1 MEVEIMKPYY
11 KNELTTIYN
20 SDCLEVMKQY
30 PDNHFDLCLTDPPY
44 GINRNKLN
52 MGKGGGVAEMVEYSD
67 YDWDS
72 FIPSDE
78 HFKELI
84 RISKNQIIFGGN
96 YFIENL
102 TNSSCWIVW
111 DKDNGS
117 NDFADCELAWTSFNT
132 AVRKYKFT
140 WNGMIQEDMHMK
152 EKRYHPT
159 QKPIEL
165 FVDILKD
172 YTKENDKVLDCFGG
186 SGTTA
191 IACEKLGLQNVIID
205 KKPQYCEIIK
215 ERLSKLQ
222 MRLDI

>member
-1 MEVEIMKPYY
+1 MKPYY

-20 SDCLEVMKQY
+20 GDCLEVMKQY
-30 PDNHFDLCLTDPPY
+30 DDNHFDLCLTDPPY
-44 GINRNKLN
+44 GVGIGAKVGGEKLAA
-52 MGKGGGVAEMVEYSD
+52 VTD
-67 YDWDS
+67 YGDFNDWDN
-72 FIPSDE
+72 FIPSKE
-78 HFKELI
+78 HFDELI
-84 RISKNQIIFGGN
+84 RISKHQIIFGGN

-102 TNSSCWIVW
+102 TNSSCWLVW
-111 DKDNGS
+111 DKDNTG
-117 NDFADCELAWTSFNT
+117 NFADCELAWTNFNT

-172 YTKENDKVLDCFGG
+172 YTKENDKVIDCFGG
-186 SGTTA
+186 SGTTS
-191 IACEKLGLQNVIID
+191 IACEKLGLQNVIIE

-215 ERLSKLQ
+215 DRLSKLQ